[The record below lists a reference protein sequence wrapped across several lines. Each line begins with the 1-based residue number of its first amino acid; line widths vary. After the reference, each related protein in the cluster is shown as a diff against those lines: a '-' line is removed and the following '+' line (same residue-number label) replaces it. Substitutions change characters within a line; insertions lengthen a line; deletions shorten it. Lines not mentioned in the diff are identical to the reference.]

1 MKADCINSTCKQE
14 NTQIAFNFLIIVCK
28 LSRLLLLQVIVDLM
42 LKSPEIIQNQLSE
55 SISYIGREDFPFN
68 WTNLL
73 PQMVEKFATGDF
85 NVINGVLRTAH
96 SLFRRYRHEFRSDN
110 LWMEIKMVLE
120 QFAQPLTKLLDV
132 SFLALSCT

>member
-1 MKADCINSTCKQE
+1 
-14 NTQIAFNFLIIVCK
+14 
-28 LSRLLLLQVIVDLM
+28 M

-68 WTNLL
+68 WNNLL
-73 PQMVEKFATGDF
+73 PQMVLKFASGDF

-96 SLFRRYRHEFRSDN
+96 SLFRRYRHEFRSDT

-132 SFLALSCT
+132 SVLSFNFEQLSYLFIFLLCRLTSLCADFVFFLMIIVMLFGPILLL